1 MYKFIM
7 KFTNYFTKSKN
18 SNTGQCQNLPSTQN
32 NSPELPVTPAK
43 TPNMTVPPTP
53 SIIRKIL
60 PLAAFSVAF
69 AIVMTALIL
78 YMDNTAMRHYQFRVN
93 MSQDYEL
100 LSVSQDNPQLI
111 TYIREVHLRPAIEPH
126 HKPLESLADGPPE
139 DTAYVIKLL
148 NNKRDGTFVES
159 GAYSD
164 GKTSKTEWLEKKLR
178 WRGLLIQ
185 SDTRHYF
192 SLRRHNR
199 VRSQA
204 VHACLSSMP
213 YPKEVTFHQENE
225 VKINS
230 IHANSVID
238 DPEWFTTRIKCF
250 PLFSLLLAMNVTN
263 IDYLSLESA
272 GTELQVLET
281 IPFERVKIEV
291 IGVHLIVSDIEKD
304 TIKKFLAMKKYA
316 FMQSFNNT
324 YIFMMN
330 RVKI

>member
-1 MYKFIM
+1 MYKLIM
-7 KFTNYFTKSKN
+7 KFKNYFTKSKGP
-18 SNTGQCQNLPSTQN
+18 GQTPPPPQSS
-32 NSPELPVTPAK
+32 SPEVPATPAK
-43 TPNMTVPPTP
+43 GPSMTAPPTP
-53 SIIRKIL
+53 NIIRKIL

-69 AIVMTALIL
+69 AIVMTVLIL

-111 TYIREVHLRPAIEPH
+111 TYIREVHMQPAIEPH
-126 HKPLESLADGPPE
+126 HKPLESQATGPPE
-139 DTAYVIKLL
+139 DTAYVLKLL
-148 NNKRDGTFVES
+148 NNKRDGVFVES

-164 GKTSKTEWLEKKLR
+164 GKTSKTEWLEKKLG

-204 VHACLSSMP
+204 IHACLSSMP

-230 IHANSVID
+230 VVD
-238 DPEWFTTRIKCF
+238 DPDWFTTRIKCF
-250 PLFSLLLAMNVTN
+250 PLFSLLLAMNVTT

-291 IGVHLIVSDIEKD
+291 IGVHLLASEAERD
-304 TIKKFLAMKKYA
+304 TIKKFLAMKQYA
-316 FMQSFNNT
+316 FMQGFNHT